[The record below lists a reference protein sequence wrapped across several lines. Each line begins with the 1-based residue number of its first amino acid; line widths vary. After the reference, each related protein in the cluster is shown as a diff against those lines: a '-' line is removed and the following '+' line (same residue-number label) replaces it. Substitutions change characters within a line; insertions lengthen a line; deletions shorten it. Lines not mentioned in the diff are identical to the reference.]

1 MDEETQKFAGYIP
14 LLKDLRSAKRQ
25 LDEAPTFTPQNVLEQ
40 FQIYDDGGDKYLAVY
55 IDGDWYSFPG
65 TLIT

>member
-1 MDEETQKFAGYIP
+1 MKEEILSGYIP
-14 LLKDLRSAKRQ
+14 LLKQLRSIKRP
-25 LDEAPTFTPQNVLEQ
+25 LNAAPTFTPQNSLEQ
-40 FQIYDDGGDKYLAVY
+40 WQIYDDGGDKYLAIY